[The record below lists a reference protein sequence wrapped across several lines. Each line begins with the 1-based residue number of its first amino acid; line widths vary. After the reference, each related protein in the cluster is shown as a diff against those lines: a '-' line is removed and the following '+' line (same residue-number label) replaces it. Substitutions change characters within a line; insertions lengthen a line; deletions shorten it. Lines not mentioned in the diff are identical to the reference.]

1 MQKVLQFVSISTD
14 GDIIL
19 WTLAKS
25 ELQRERLMLLK
36 SSNEIHG
43 VGVAVAAA
51 AGAKAQQDGPDAVP
65 KHLLG
70 GLCMDFSKV
79 RALRRRPAVGP
90 AWQGLQACMSAF
102 MHMARL
108 NARQHMRETVK
119 DLSQHQSTR
128 ERGISTCS
136 FTLL

>member
-14 GDIIL
+14 GDVIL

-36 SSNEIHG
+36 SSNETHG
-43 VGVAVAAA
+43 VGVAAAAA
-51 AGAKAQQDGPDAVP
+51 AGAKAQQDSPDAVP

-79 RALRRRPAVGP
+79 GALQMLTSIPNAIILVTASNDSLLGVRAF
-90 AWQGLQACMSAF
+90 QAC
-102 MHMARL
+102 L
-108 NARQHMRETVK
+108 
-119 DLSQHQSTR
+119 
-128 ERGISTCS
+128 
-136 FTLL
+136 